1 LKIVTDKKILRIKSE
16 LVSKDENID
25 ELVAKLKQANS
36 ETKNGC
42 GVASV
47 QIGIHKR
54 IAWLEVDGQEIVL
67 VNPEILKKSEKLI
80 VEIESC
86 LSIPV
91 LKIPVRRF
99 ESIQVKINSFTGE
112 VKIFSGFIARVIQHE
127 IDHFNGILITDKRFK
142 KKKKHK

>member
-1 LKIVTDKKILRIKSE
+1 MKIVTDKKILRIKSE

-99 ESIQVKINSFTGE
+99 ESIQVLVNEFTDE
-112 VKIFSGFIARVIQHE
+112 VKIVNGFIARVIQHE
-127 IDHFNGILITDKRFK
+127 IDHMNGILIIDKKF
-142 KKKKHK
+142 

>member
-1 LKIVTDKKILRIKSE
+1 MKIVTDKKILRVKSE
-16 LVSKDENID
+16 PVTKDENID

-54 IAWLEVDGQEIVL
+54 VAWLEVDGQEIVL
-67 VNPEILKKSEKLI
+67 VNPLILKKSEKLT

-99 ESIQVKINSFTGE
+99 ESIQVLVNEFTDE
-112 VKIFSGFIARVIQHE
+112 VKIVNGFIARVIQHE
-127 IDHFNGILITDKRFK
+127 IDHMNGILIIDKKF
-142 KKKKHK
+142 